1 MMPLLEQ
8 LVSSEKWP
16 RQRMRRGKAQ
26 GGGAQP
32 RCLSSGRE
40 VGAPAG
46 AAPSYSSSGTA
57 GPGTWLQ
64 PL

>member
-8 LVSSEKWP
+8 LVFSEKWP

-32 RCLSSGRE
+32 RCLSSARE

-46 AAPSYSSSGTA
+46 AAPATA
-57 GPGTWLQ
+57 LQELLALGPGCSL
-64 PL
+64 